1 MSHAIRLT
9 DTDAA
14 LVKGMLRRGDK
25 QHDIAAYF
33 GVNSGRVA
41 EIALG
46 TSFAEVPEA
55 GEKNLPPVGPYPVA
69 GFLLLLHN
77 AIRAKGEENV
87 RRVLLSLTES

>member
-1 MSHAIRLT
+1 MNHVIRLT

-33 GVNSGRVA
+33 GVNGGRIAEVA
-41 EIALG
+41 NG

-55 GEKNLPPVGPYPVA
+55 GQNELPPAGPYPVA

-87 RRVLLSLTES
+87 RRALISLSE